1 MNIMTRKLATIRTI
15 AEIKKIEGADR
26 IQAYRVDGWWVVD
39 QVDKYELGQLVIYC
53 EIDSWIPN
61 ELAPFL
67 SKGKEPREFNG
78 IKGERLKTIKLKGR
92 LSQGL
97 LLPLNKELDI
107 EVVDHHN
114 GIDWDFVEE
123 GQDVSEWLNITK
135 WELSE
140 KEFIR
145 LYGEN
150 REARAGGFPT
160 YIPKS
165 DQERI
170 QNIPEKRLTSWI
182 EDEVEWEVTEK
193 LEGSS
198 LTVYYCKEADDE
210 GVCSRNINLKKPEDP
225 NSNKFW
231 LVVERDKI
239 LEKLKSLDRSLAFQG
254 ELVGPGVCGN
264 IYGIDKYDFYLY
276 DIWDITSQKWLL
288 PEERRDI
295 ASLLNIKHVPVIKV
309 CTTLSEGTTCDSLL
323 TEATGT
329 SVISK
334 TLREGLVYKA
344 VDRMESFK
352 TVSNEYLMNK

>member
-1 MNIMTRKLATIRTI
+1 MAERKMATIRTI

-26 IQAYRVDGWWVVD
+26 IQAYRVDGWWVID
-39 QVDKYELGQLVIYC
+39 QVDKYEVGDLVIYC

-78 IKGERLKTIKLKGR
+78 IKGERLKTIKLKGQ

-97 LLPLNKELDI
+97 LLPLNVYYTDRPYESI
-107 EVVDHHN
+107 EAD
-114 GIDWDFVEE
+114 E
-123 GQDVSEWLNITK
+123 GDDVSELLGITK
-135 WELSE
+135 WELPE

-150 REARAGGFPT
+150 KEARSGGFPA

-170 QNIPEKRLTSWI
+170 QNIPEKRLASWI
-182 EDEVEWEVTEK
+182 EDEVLWEVTEK

-198 LTVYYCKEADDE
+198 LTVYHCKEEEDE

-225 NSNKFW
+225 ASNKFW
-231 LVVERDKI
+231 LVVERDNI

-264 IYGIDKYDFYLY
+264 IYGLDKYDFYLY
-276 DIWDITSQKWLL
+276 NIWDITYQKWLL
-288 PEERRDI
+288 PDERRDI
-295 ASLLNIKHVPVIKV
+295 ASLLNIKQVPLVSYGS
-309 CTTLSEGTTCDSLL
+309 TLDKNEYCASLL
-323 TEATGT
+323 EKATGT

-334 TLREGLVYKA
+334 ILREGLVYKA
-344 VDRMESFK
+344 LDRMESFK
-352 TVSNEYLMNK
+352 AVSNEYLMEK

>member
-1 MNIMTRKLATIRTI
+1 MTERKLATIRTI

-39 QVDKYELGQLVIYC
+39 QADKYEVGDLCIMC

-78 IKGERLKTIKLKGR
+78 IKGERLKTIKLKGQ

-97 LLPLNKELDI
+97 LLPKEAVENKLGVEVFEGECYDEL
-107 EVVDHHN
+107 
-114 GIDWDFVEE
+114 
-123 GQDVSEWLNITK
+123 LNITK

-150 REARAGGFPT
+150 REARSGGFPA

-170 QNIPEKRLTSWI
+170 QNIPEKRLARWV
-182 EDEVEWEVTEK
+182 EDEVLWEVTEK

-198 LTVYYCKEADDE
+198 LTVYYCKEAEDE
-210 GVCSRNINLKKPEDP
+210 GVCSRNINLKKPEYP
-225 NSNKFW
+225 ASSKFW

-264 IYGIDKYDFYLY
+264 IYGLDKYDFYLY
-276 DIWDITSQKWLL
+276 NIWDITSQKWLL
-288 PEERRDI
+288 PDERRDI
-295 ASLLNIKHVPVIKV
+295 ASLLNIKQVPLVSYGS
-309 CTTLSEGTTCDSLL
+309 TLDKDESCSSLL
-323 TEATGT
+323 EKATGP
-329 SVISK
+329 SVIS
-334 TLREGLVYKA
+334 
-344 VDRMESFK
+344 
-352 TVSNEYLMNK
+352 

>member
-1 MNIMTRKLATIRTI
+1 M
-15 AEIKKIEGADR
+15 
-26 IQAYRVDGWWVVD
+26 
-39 QVDKYELGQLVIYC
+39 C

-78 IKGERLKTIKLKGR
+78 IKGERLKTIKLKGQ

-97 LLPLNKELDI
+97 LLDCSILTPIEVSKELPLSI
-107 EVVDHHN
+107 EGD
-114 GIDWDFVEE
+114 
-123 GQDVSEWLNITK
+123 DVSELLGIVK

-150 REARAGGFPT
+150 KEARSGGFPA

-170 QNIPEKRLTSWI
+170 QNIPEKRLVSWV
-182 EDEVEWEVTEK
+182 EDEVLWEVTEK

-198 LTVYYCKEADDE
+198 LTVYHCKEAEDE

-225 NSNKFW
+225 ASNKFW
-231 LVVERDKI
+231 LVVERDNI

-264 IYGIDKYDFYLY
+264 IYDLDKYDFYLY
-276 DIWDITSQKWLL
+276 NIWDITSQKWLL
-288 PEERRDI
+288 PDERRDI
-295 ASLLNIKHVPVIKV
+295 ASLLNIKQVPLVSYGSALDKDES
-309 CTTLSEGTTCDSLL
+309 CSSLL
-323 TEATGT
+323 EKATGT

-344 VDRMESFK
+344 LDRMESFK
-352 TVSNEYLMNK
+352 TVSNEYLMGK